1 MNKQEMKQRCCDVID
16 QNREAIIALAEDIYR
31 HPEMGYHEF
40 RSTEQMAKVFAG
52 LGLHVNS

>member
-40 RSTEQMAKVFAG
+40 RSTEQMAKVFA
-52 LGLHVNS
+52 